1 MIFAF
6 ALTAVVIVINP
17 SLPLLTDELVPPGN
31 PLPGSRFGGS
41 SPLGTPASILSLL
54 PSGLTPL
61 AVFPPYSVPRTFG
74 AESIIFAE
82 DPEISQLG
90 KRSIWNRI
98 QRIPLVSRIWNRKR
112 RIHLPFFSM
121 IKNLASKF
129 MKNFKCLQ
137 TRLYALGHPYEI
149 QYLRSRTAYFPKYYD
164 ENINSIGDCIDGIQ
178 EPLYGFRT
186 KVTLL
191 KDSPCI
197 MGSTCDSPSF
207 SGKFCLCKFT
217 NSDRTLSPFA
227 QNVYKGL
234 WGIN

>member
-17 SLPLLTDELVPPGN
+17 SLPLLTDEFVPPGN
-31 PLPGSRFGGS
+31 PLPGSRFGGA

-54 PSGLTPL
+54 PSGLTPT

-90 KRSIWNRI
+90 KRSIWN
-98 QRIPLVSRIWNRKR
+98 SKR
-112 RIHLPFFSM
+112 RIHLPFFSR

-149 QYLRSRTAYFPKYYD
+149 QYLRSRTAYSPKYYD

-207 SGKFCLCKFT
+207 SGTFCLYNFT
-217 NSDRTLSPFA
+217 
-227 QNVYKGL
+227 
-234 WGIN
+234 